1 MCAQSRPTLCDPVD
15 CRPPSSSVHR
25 IFQAKILAWVAIS
38 PPGDFLDS
46 GIELVSPVS
55 PALQADSVMLEPL
68 HCIGNWQDRCRGWIW
83 QRPDVSRC
91 CCCCC
96 CSVASVVS
104 NSVRPHR
111 RQPTRLS
118 RPWDSPGKNTGVGC
132 HFLLQCM
139 KLKSESEITQ
149 SCLTLHDPMDCTPP
163 GSSIHGIWGPSYLVY
178 ILYTTTKIHLRVL
191 TLYSSLGD

>member
-1 MCAQSRPTLCDPVD
+1 MGCRFLLQGIFPTQGLNLHLLCFL
-15 CRPPSSSVHR
+15 HR
-25 IFQAKILAWVAIS
+25 QAYSLLCHLGS
-38 PPGDFLDS
+38 PLCS
-46 GIELVSPVS
+46 
-55 PALQADSVMLEPL
+55 
-68 HCIGNWQDRCRGWIW
+68 IGNWQDRCRGWIW

-163 GSSIHGIWGPSYLVY
+163 GSSIHGIWGPSYLVC